1 MRVTNGPRA
10 LSSCA
15 SRTFYRR
22 WSDCPDEA
30 ACILRKVLG
39 SVRDEV
45 SEILDR
51 TTLAAALTSPAVAG
65 ELAGA
70 DKDEGTPS

>member
-1 MRVTNGPRA
+1 MRVTNGPLA
-10 LSSCA
+10 LISCA
-15 SRTFYRR
+15 SRAFYRR
-22 WSDCPDEA
+22 CPDCPDEA

-51 TTLAAALTSPAVAG
+51 TTLAAALTSPAVVG
-65 ELAGA
+65 ELASVEET
-70 DKDEGTPS
+70 EGTPP